1 MERNFFRRIELA
13 FPVLDRKL
21 KRRVIAE
28 GLQIYLTDN
37 TLAWELGPDGTYHQ
51 RRGSRTSRTP
61 RKPS

>member
-37 TLAWELGPDGTYHQ
+37 TLAWELGPDGTT
-51 RRGSRTSRTP
+51 TSGAAHAPARIR